1 MTQPSIPG
9 FREVPRTGVIYVMH
23 RAAELGFTYDSADW
37 ANLGQGAPETG
48 PLPGA
53 PPRINSVTIN
63 PRRHEYGPITGQMML
78 RRKVADL

>member
-9 FREVPRTGVIYVMH
+9 FRDVPRTGVIYVMH
-23 RAAELGFTYDSADW
+23 RAGELGFTYDSADW

-53 PPRINSVTIN
+53 PARINAVTID
-63 PRRHEYGPITGQMML
+63 PRRHE
-78 RRKVADL
+78 